1 MHRKGSDMKADE
13 KDINIDKDLRT
24 EYHFDYS
31 KAVRG
36 KYYRRI
42 LEEGTNVAVL
52 EPDIAE
58 AFPDSASVNDGLR
71 LLLDLTEKTHRIAKH
86 RLVRR

>member
-1 MHRKGSDMKADE
+1 MKADK
-13 KDINIDKDLRT
+13 KDIDKDLRA
-24 EYHFDYS
+24 EYDFDYS

-42 LEEGTNVAVL
+42 LEEGTNVVVL

-58 AFPDSASVNDGLR
+58 AFPDSAAVNDGLR
-71 LLLDLTEKTHRIAKH
+71 LLLDFTNKTHRIAK
-86 RLVRR
+86 RPLVRR